1 MIRFVTMA
9 SVLAIA
15 LVSPTLARTG
25 TTNSISVD
33 YRDLDLSRADERQR
47 LEHRI
52 TRAAATLCDTANER
66 FDAKVRKA
74 QRECRDDAVKAAM
87 IVVAEKSAQQMA
99 AR

>member
-1 MIRFVTMA
+1 MIRFATIAAAVAM
-9 SVLAIA
+9 A
-15 LVSPTLARTG
+15 LVTPTLAQTS
-25 TTNSISVD
+25 TTNSMSVH
-33 YRDLDLSRADERQR
+33 YADLDLSRSDGRKT

-52 TRAAATLCDTANER
+52 ARAATTLCNTVNER